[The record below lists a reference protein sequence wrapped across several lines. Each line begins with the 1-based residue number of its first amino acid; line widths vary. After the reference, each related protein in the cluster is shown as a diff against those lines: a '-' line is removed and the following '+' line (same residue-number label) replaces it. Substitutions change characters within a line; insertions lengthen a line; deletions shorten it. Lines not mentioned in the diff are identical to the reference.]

1 MCVFCWFGLSFC
13 LLRRRFMARKNPRR
27 NISRLQR
34 VGQSGKVTGGWSM
47 RIQRRGKKIEEF
59 FSDQRYSGKRNALVA
74 AQQRRDD
81 IEYHSPR
88 YSAEER
94 ADHPSSRNRSGMVGV
109 RLHQQ
114 KDIRGEYE
122 YSYWYWVAQWTD
134 GRGRRR
140 TRSFSIHSHGDEEAY
155 NRACEA
161 RLKGLKQ
168 ANR

>member
-1 MCVFCWFGLSFC
+1 
-13 LLRRRFMARKNPRR
+13 MARKNPRR

-34 VGQSGKVTGGWSM
+34 VSESGKVTGGWSM
-47 RIQRRGKKIEEF
+47 RIQRRGKKTEEF
-59 FSDQRYSGKRNALVA
+59 FSDTRYGGKRKALVA

-81 IEYHSPR
+81 IEYGSSH

-155 NRACEA
+155 NLACEA